1 MSSPTTASVATV
13 PRQDEQKG
21 ASPTAFVSAQR
32 AGLLYR
38 SIDDVC
44 QTAQTLFKGGIQP
57 KGVDRWERLVP
68 MLLTGAEVGLGAMQ
82 SIECVTPPVNGRCSL
97 YGDAGLALV
106 RASGQLVA
114 FDEAIEGD
122 GDDRRAV
129 CKIQRVGFSPKTFE
143 YTFAQARKLTSF
155 KKATEDSP
163 WRVNPDNMLKWRARW
178 LALRTEFTDVLK
190 GLVFAEVA
198 NDEVQQVPEV
208 TVTAATDSSSSYSS
222 PSSTQPIV
230 VDEMVDELQLKELLF
245 LRGSMMA
252 AKAIHDPA
260 EQKTEWAKCLEP
272 FKVSSAKEL
281 TKVDAAMLIESLA
294 KVHDFPKS
302 STGTPTA

>member
-21 ASPTAFVSAQR
+21 ASHTAFVSAQW

-143 YTFAQARKLTSF
+143 YTFAQARK
-155 KKATEDSP
+155 
-163 WRVNPDNMLKWRARW
+163 LKWRARW